1 MKKYLYIAASLLVT
15 IVATSC
21 NKEDDVNVDLSDPR
35 EHFVP
40 LDSDTSETAD
50 LRRAFNTEEKSFLLF
65 NDTIQKV
72 YNGKDLNG
80 ENNYFVEVIDLNYT
94 VGSSY
99 NYVAKPYTFTYLE
112 TLEKKKTATDFLKN
126 YILIHLPQKLR
137 PFSWLVVGNIYT
149 HDAQGSLLKPY
160 AVAGERCIALA
171 YALLPNFKTEA
182 KKKEYANRQLLVI
195 IDNMVSNY
203 PEAFNDFKEISNK
216 KYSAGISVPEGKTAL
231 EVVMENGFL
240 SNPHTNQYQ
249 SFSEDVSS
257 YTQMVL
263 SSTEERINKK
273 YANYP
278 KILEKVKLY
287 KTAMESL
294 GYIF

>member
-1 MKKYLYIAASLLVT
+1 M
-15 IVATSC
+15 
-21 NKEDDVNVDLSDPR
+21 
-35 EHFVP
+35 
-40 LDSDTSETAD
+40 
-50 LRRAFNTEEKSFLLF
+50 
-65 NDTIQKV
+65 
-72 YNGKDLNG
+72 
-80 ENNYFVEVIDLNYT
+80 
-94 VGSSY
+94 
-99 NYVAKPYTFTYLE
+99 
-112 TLEKKKTATDFLKN
+112 
-126 YILIHLPQKLR
+126 
-137 PFSWLVVGNIYT
+137 
-149 HDAQGSLLKPY
+149 
-160 AVAGERCIALA
+160 
-171 YALLPNFKTEA
+171 LPNFKTEA